1 MNSERIILDKITS
14 LLNSQGFKYFKID
27 RANVNYVNSN
37 LNNVKVLIYRNDFDI
52 ITVLLDVKLN
62 SVLESE
68 IKNIIN
74 SIDNQIIFLRKVIK
88 FDIINV
94 YKIYNNDN
102 NFYFNVILEDYE
114 LNEGFKYLTKG
125 KNLKIYM

>member
-102 NFYFNVILEDYE
+102 NFYFNFNCFI
-114 LNEGFKYLTKG
+114 FF
-125 KNLKIYM
+125 